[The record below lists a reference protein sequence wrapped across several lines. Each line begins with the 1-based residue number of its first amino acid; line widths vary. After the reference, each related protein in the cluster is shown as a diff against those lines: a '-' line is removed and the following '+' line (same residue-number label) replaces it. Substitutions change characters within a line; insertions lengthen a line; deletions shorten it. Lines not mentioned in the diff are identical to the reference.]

1 MPSRNSHEIHTKQ
14 CPKETLK
21 NLAGGLASGRIY
33 PSGGTVGRGDAA
45 ARELFPG
52 GIRREEKA
60 DSSGQV
66 FGRDGAGGAVDAAGG
81 SSAAILP
88 EGRAG
93 PAADRAGAD
102 AAALLFA
109 AVVWAGRRG
118 SGGRPVR

>member
-1 MPSRNSHEIHTKQ
+1 MRYGPGSTRTVLSLWISGHWSGTKGSASRSASE
-14 CPKETLK
+14 PKSRASVFSGHSAERAEWLRETLK

-66 FGRDGAGGAVDAAGG
+66 FGRD
-81 SSAAILP
+81 
-88 EGRAG
+88 
-93 PAADRAGAD
+93 
-102 AAALLFA
+102 
-109 AVVWAGRRG
+109 
-118 SGGRPVR
+118 

>member
-1 MPSRNSHEIHTKQ
+1 MPACAQNPQERLPNRSKATPNASSSESISSCLLLSVSGSLR
-14 CPKETLK
+14 ETLK

-66 FGRDGAGGAVDAAGG
+66 FGRDGAGGAVDAPG
-81 SSAAILP
+81 
-88 EGRAG
+88 
-93 PAADRAGAD
+93 
-102 AAALLFA
+102 
-109 AVVWAGRRG
+109 
-118 SGGRPVR
+118 